1 MRGVREEKNSYLRRM
16 RTGATAGRTA
26 LFAVKFLFSGSP
38 ASRFCNAQKSKEEL
52 SMAKSFVT
60 HARTFLRTLIVLMCA
75 GCAAAAPDFR
85 AILSN
90 PDRPASE
97 RDLDAA
103 RKPNEVLAFYG
114 VKPGDKVADL
124 MAGRGYYTAILS
136 EVVGTGGVVYTVNPK
151 PRDEAT
157 QRWKAPKYGN
167 VRLADGPLDQLALP
181 QDGSLDF
188 VLIHLNYHD
197 LAPEARIAMNKRIL
211 GALKRG
217 GIYGVVDHSAKDGS
231 GNEAVKTLHRI
242 DKLLVIKEVTGAG
255 FTLAKEG
262 NMLRRPEDPRDF
274 NVNKIRNQD
283 DRFVLAFQ
291 KP

>member
-1 MRGVREEKNSYLRRM
+1 MSQPFAISARSLLR
-16 RTGATAGRTA
+16 T
-26 LFAVKFLFSGSP
+26 
-38 ASRFCNAQKSKEEL
+38 
-52 SMAKSFVT
+52 SMA
-60 HARTFLRTLIVLMCA
+60 LL
-75 GCAAAAPDFR
+75 CAACASAAPDFGR
-85 AILSN
+85 ILSN
-90 PDRPASE
+90 PDRPANE
-97 RDLDAA
+97 RELDAA
-103 RKPNEVLAFYG
+103 RKPAEVLAFYG

-136 EVVGTGGVVYTVNPK
+136 EAVGPSGRVYTVNPK

-157 QRWKAPKYGN
+157 QRWKSPKHAN
-167 VRLADGPLDQLALP
+167 VKMADGPLDKLALP

-197 LAPEARIAMNKRIL
+197 LPPEVRMAMNKRVL

-231 GNEAVKTLHRI
+231 GDEAVKTLHRI

-262 NMLRRPEDPRDF
+262 DMLRRPEDPRDF

-283 DRFVLAFQ
+283 DRFALAFV